1 MLTGQPVVKLMVLWF
16 QTSLDLLLSGHLLMV
31 VPMLHMGF
39 QALGLGESWWGYK
52 LYNSFLF

>member
-1 MLTGQPVVKLMVLWF
+1 MKLMVLWF